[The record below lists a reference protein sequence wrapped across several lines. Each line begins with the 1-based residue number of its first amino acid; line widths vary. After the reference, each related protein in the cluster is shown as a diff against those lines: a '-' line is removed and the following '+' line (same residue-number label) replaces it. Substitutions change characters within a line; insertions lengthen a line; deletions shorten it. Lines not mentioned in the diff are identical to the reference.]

1 MIYLILSF
9 EEIEP
14 DQHLKELKAI
24 LDSLVDSEVAQYQIK
39 SDQSLEGFDFENEE
53 SYSTFFKLF
62 SDYANPLWRE
72 RVCVDWDFARVP
84 FRRSSERIDGL
95 LKILRTGGAYS
106 EQYTKDAAYKIEE
119 KIRTEIQ
126 RDAPSILIF
135 CIVKYK
141 LSEDDDTVTGYIVQI
156 KDLGHISSFF
166 EQLAWDDLIFII
178 NLRYNMMYVI
188 AFTDTD

>member
-1 MIYLILSF
+1 MQRL
-9 EEIEP
+9 P
-14 DQHLKELKAI
+14 N
-24 LDSLVDSEVAQYQIK
+24 IK
-39 SDQSLEGFDFENEE
+39 SNQSLEGPVFENEE

-72 RVCVDWDFARVP
+72 RVCVDWDFAKVP
-84 FRRSSERIDGL
+84 FRRSIERIDGL

-106 EQYTKDAAYKIEE
+106 EEYTKNEASKIEE
-119 KIRTEIQ
+119 RFRTEIQ

-135 CIVKYK
+135 CIAKYK
-141 LSEDDDTVTGYIVQI
+141 LYEVDDTVTGYIVQI

-178 NLRYNMMYVI
+178 NPRYSMMYVI